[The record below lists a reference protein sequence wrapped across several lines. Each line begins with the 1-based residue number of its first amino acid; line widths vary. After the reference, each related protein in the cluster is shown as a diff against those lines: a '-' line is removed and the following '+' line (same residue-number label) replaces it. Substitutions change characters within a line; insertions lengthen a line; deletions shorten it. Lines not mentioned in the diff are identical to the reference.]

1 MPLPS
6 FLDALPALDLPF
18 PDDVVT
24 TNVVRSETALV
35 VFFRFHQD
43 VELPPHSHKGQWG
56 SVLEGSVT
64 LTMNGETRTYGPG
77 ESYDIPSGME
87 HAVKVTAGTVAVDM
101 FEEPDRYPL
110 RG

>member
-6 FLDALPALDLPF
+6 FLDDLPELELPF
-18 PDDVVT
+18 PDTVVT
-24 TNVVRSETALV
+24 TTVVRSDAALV

-56 SVLEGSVT
+56 MVIEGAVT
-64 LTMNGETRTYGPG
+64 LTMNGQTRTYGPG
-77 ESYDIPSGME
+77 QSYDIRSGTE
-87 HAVKVTAGTVAVDM
+87 HAAKVTAGSVVIDM

-110 RG
+110 KS